1 LPIAF
6 ADLRNF
12 RFSSGGEV
20 LRTINRTPAIAA
32 EIAGR
37 RAGHAMA
44 SPDDADFVIW
54 LTLPVSSSRLSHA
67 PSRETGE
74 AVARANASVLA
85 FLLHEVDVDAMPRP
99 ADETLAAALAPLR
112 SKLDLLTD
120 LVARHCYRDIVLP
133 PVSQLELGPTR
144 VAWQSSEE
152 WRRGDWLRLDLYFNQ
167 VFREPVSLFAA
178 VTDCAAQDRESGWRI
193 DSDLC
198 EMPDSTRERLA
209 RLAFLTRRQQ
219 QIRQRPRT
227 TALGKQ

>member
-1 LPIAF
+1 MPITF

-20 LRTINRTPAIAA
+20 LRTINRTPASTA
-32 EIAGR
+32 EIAG

-44 SPDDADFVIW
+44 SPDEADFVIW
-54 LTLPVSSSRLSHA
+54 LALPVSSSRLSHA
-67 PSRETGE
+67 PSRETSE

-120 LVARHCYRDIVLP
+120 LVARLCYREIALP
-133 PVSQLELGPTR
+133 PVSQLELGPTH
-144 VAWQSSEE
+144 VAWHSNEE

-167 VFREPVSLFAA
+167 VFREPVCLFAA
-178 VTDCAAQDRESGWRI
+178 VTDCAEQDRESGGRI
-193 DSDLC
+193 DADLC
-198 EMPDSTRERLA
+198 EMLDSTRERLA
-209 RLAFLTRRQQ
+209 RLAFLTQRQQ
-219 QIRQRPRT
+219 LTRQRPRA
-227 TALGKQ
+227 TAVGK